1 MGVTYYLPDDF
12 PGTRIALESGEPIL
26 TYVDDPTVPAVK
38 RQHLQSFNGYTSLII
53 PLQVGGKTIAYA
65 EVWESQQRRTFTPS
79 EIQLCQD
86 IAYHAALAL
95 ENARLFKV
103 IADERGRLQAL
114 IESDRDGIIL
124 ISETGQVLVM
134 NEPARAFLE
143 LAEPLEQWIHQSVPD
158 IFEYLAEKLPIVA
171 QIAAEEQARL
181 RQGDTQP
188 HEGEFDLPSRSVHW
202 RSLPVMVEGQAS
214 NRLIVLRDI
223 TEERHLEQM
232 RQDLIHTMVHDLR
245 NPLSSISI
253 TLDLLG
259 MYMSGVT
266 EEKINRT
273 LARARSSTIHMLA
286 MVNQILDINRL
297 ESGRLD
303 LAYQSVTFSSIIN
316 PVLEMET
323 PLALENNIQVLQDIS
338 PDLPLVRVDAALVER
353 VLQNLLGNA
362 IKFTPPEGT
371 IRIKAEVQDHCLFVS
386 VIDTGKGIPQGVYGR
401 LFQKFSTGD
410 QQQRGSGLGLAFCKM
425 AIEAHNQHI
434 WVAET
439 SANGTTFQFTLPLAP
454 SNQS

>member
-1 MGVTYYLPDDF
+1 
-12 PGTRIALESGEPIL
+12 
-26 TYVDDPTVPAVK
+26 
-38 RQHLQSFNGYTSLII
+38 
-53 PLQVGGKTIAYA
+53 
-65 EVWESQQRRTFTPS
+65 
-79 EIQLCQD
+79 
-86 IAYHAALAL
+86 
-95 ENARLFKV
+95 
-103 IADERGRLQAL
+103 
-114 IESDRDGIIL
+114 
-124 ISETGQVLVM
+124 
-134 NEPARAFLE
+134 
-143 LAEPLEQWIHQSVPD
+143 
-158 IFEYLAEKLPIVA
+158 
-171 QIAAEEQARL
+171 
-181 RQGDTQP
+181 
-188 HEGEFDLPSRSVHW
+188 
-202 RSLPVMVEGQAS
+202 
-214 NRLIVLRDI
+214 
-223 TEERHLEQM
+223 
-232 RQDLIHTMVHDLR
+232 
-245 NPLSSISI
+245 
-253 TLDLLG
+253 
-259 MYMSGVT
+259 MSGVT